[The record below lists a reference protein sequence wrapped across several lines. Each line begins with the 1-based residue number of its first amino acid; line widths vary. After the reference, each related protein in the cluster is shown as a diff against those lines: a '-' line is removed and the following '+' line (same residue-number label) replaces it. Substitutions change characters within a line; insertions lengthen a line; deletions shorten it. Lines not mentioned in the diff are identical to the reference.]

1 MDRFHRKIVLLR
13 QLSHRFDHRRHLD
26 IDGTA
31 ATLANQVVMGKVVAD
46 WVVAE
51 MNYSR
56 TVPEMNV
63 VEKALLLERVDAAIN
78 GRGDDVAADPL
89 VHPLQ

>member
-13 QLSHRFDHRRHLD
+13 QLSHRFHHSRHLD
-26 IDGTA
+26 IDGAA
-31 ATLANQVVMGKVVAD
+31 ATLANQVVMGEM
-46 WVVAE
+46 VAE
-51 MNYSR
+51 GVIAEMYYPG
-56 TVPEMNV
+56 TVAEVNV
-63 VEKALLLERVDAAIN
+63 VEKALLFERIDAAIN